1 MKIVLTLQD
10 IAEDEMSTDLTA
22 VANGV
27 NDDAEKSIAT
37 FYALMIIK
45 GIESYSERMGAVV
58 EEIKVQ

>member
-1 MKIVLTLQD
+1 MKIVLTLSD

-22 VANGV
+22 VPNGI
-27 NDDAEKSIAT
+27 NDDAEKSIAV

-45 GIESYSERMGAVV
+45 GIEQYSERLGAVV

>member
-1 MKIVLTLQD
+1 MKIVLTLTD

-22 VANGV
+22 QANGV

-45 GIESYSERMGAVV
+45 GIEQYSERLGASVQ
-58 EEIKVQ
+58 EIKVQ